1 MRPEGLSRC
10 VQLKPLRWGISW
22 SSRWGRCDH
31 RVLMKGKQGGQ
42 SEGGGMIVGA
52 EVCAMHS
59 ENGRWPPAKECGQPP
74 EAARGQGRGP
84 PPQACRRGHF
94 RQHSTP
100 PACRRDQFHQHLPL
114 RTSWLQPLDIQNSGR
129 VNLCLSWWWF
139 VKATT
144 GNEYRGIHLWLVQ
157 FKIVQGR
164 GLGGEGRFGVHQ
176 LRQPLLQDERELG
189 GLLETLKLGTRGQ
202 EVGGDSSVGGCKWWA
217 SVEPLQEL

>member
-1 MRPEGLSRC
+1 MRHLLVIQVRSM
-10 VQLKPLRWGISW
+10 W
-22 SSRWGRCDH
+22 SQGPYEREAGGSEWGRGHDSGSRGLCDALWKWKVAPSQGM
-31 RVLMKGKQGGQ
+31 RAATRSCKRARKGT
-42 SEGGGMIVGA
+42 
-52 EVCAMHS
+52 
-59 ENGRWPPAKECGQPP
+59 
-74 EAARGQGRGP
+74 